1 MTYARLTPLEAAD
14 LPLADRQSMNVF
26 LDVWN
31 ELTEASE
38 ALERRIDAVRSAHRS
53 NCLARY
59 GEVIFGDG
67 K

>member
-1 MTYARLTPLEAAD
+1 MIRSEPLTSFDA
-14 LPLADRQSMNVF
+14 PLADRQSINVF

-38 ALERRIDAVRSAHRS
+38 ALERRINDVRSAHRS
-53 NCLARY
+53 DCLARY
-59 GEVIFGDG
+59 GEDIFGDG